1 MDDLGLVEAVDRFG
15 ESVVVTVADASNG
28 RLDACL
34 RQPFGILDRYVLNTP
49 VGVVDETTAMDWPP
63 VMECLVQGIE
73 DETRMSGSARPPA
86 DDAAGERVDHES
98 DVNEALPS
106 G

>member
-1 MDDLGLVEAVDRFG
+1 
-15 ESVVVTVADASNG
+15 
-28 RLDACL
+28 
-34 RQPFGILDRYVLNTP
+34 
-49 VGVVDETTAMDWPP
+49 MDWPP
-63 VMECLVQGIE
+63 VMEWLVQGIE

-106 G
+106 GYIREIGKPQHVRRGSAELAVHAVERT